1 MDYLNDFIYD
11 ENELTALDLK
21 LKEKEKHRKSRK
33 GRFKAKEKECLRGF
47 GSNLISSQC
56 LYNYKTFKYR
66 RSGDWPN
73 INIPANMFD
82 IYYFSTSFYENL
94 IYFYNKD
101 MLLLASF
108 SFSDKIYDFFVEDNT
123 LYEWA
128 PYKKKFEKYIGESF
142 ESALNRIYPVRTSI
156 EKKCIGF
163 KNRHKYEHFK
173 KLKHS
178 SKWLDKTEYM
188 KKYRTL
194 EKQYL
199 DKIKKLD
206 NYDDFDI
213 VFPLKP
219 LSDYSY

>member
-1 MDYLNDFIYD
+1 MNYLNDFIYD

-56 LYNYKTFKYR
+56 KYNYKTIKYR
-66 RSGDWPN
+66 QSGDWPN
-73 INIPANMFD
+73 INIPADMFD
-82 IYYFSTSFYENL
+82 IYYFSTSVSENL

-108 SFSDKIYDFFVEDNT
+108 SFSDTIYDFFVDDNT
-123 LYEWA
+123 LYEWI

-142 ESALNRIYPVRTSI
+142 ESALNRIYPVHTRI
-156 EKKCIGF
+156 EKDCIGF
-163 KNRHKYEHFK
+163 KNKHKYVHYK
-173 KLKHS
+173 KLKSS
-178 SKWLDKTEYM
+178 SKWLDKTEYT

-206 NYDDFDI
+206 NYADFDI

-219 LSDYSY
+219 VSDYIY